1 MELVG
6 SSGGRPRFQ
15 ILGKLFSV
23 STVLTILKRRLDTG
37 LQKLSDAPH
46 PREVEEALR
55 EHRLYEGV
63 DEEDLGGVDE
73 HGHRE
78 DVGGHLVL
86 LGGTRI

>member
-1 MELVG
+1 M
-6 SSGGRPRFQ
+6 
-15 ILGKLFSV
+15 SV
-23 STVLTILKRRLDTG
+23 IVRTSLPGTLSAVPTVLYDTKRRLDTG
-37 LQKLSDAPH
+37 LQKLSDVPH

-55 EHRLYEGV
+55 EHRLDEGV